1 MGLLINSFPDG
12 PLSRRRWCH
21 LCLHPVFPPSV
32 KLTEF
37 FFFLRLRWGNIEVN
51 KCFFSFPDCHLEQ
64 LEIQLWLVT
73 VFPLLSVFYH
83 WVALITL
90 ISPVIYRLKIG
101 RRKKK
106 SNIKMIKKKKKRKKK
121 TLNKCSVFHSVL
133 SVTHYYCPGFPY
145 YCTLFFVTTAD
156 RLLMNCL

>member
-1 MGLLINSFPDG
+1 MM
-12 PLSRRRWCH
+12 
-21 LCLHPVFPPSV
+21 PSV
-32 KLTEF
+32 LASSLSTISETDWIF
-37 FFFLRLRWGNIEVN
+37 FFRLRWGNIEVN

-90 ISPVIYRLKIG
+90 ISPVIYRLKIEKNKQ
-101 RRKKK
+101 KKTK
-106 SNIKMIKKKKKRKKK
+106 HKNDLKKKRKKK